1 MYETR
6 YSDGGYSA
14 VVVASV
20 LVLLQFLMVGG
31 RYFSRR
37 VQKVK
42 LEADDFAL
50 LLATLFTFALC
61 AIGITFPRVA
71 RAVNGPDPTG
81 QNSLAEVK
89 LVQAGYISWMALYGV
104 SVALSKAAILLL
116 YLRVFTK
123 SDRKFTIEVCV
134 IGFIVGATG
143 ITTTVGSIFSCTP
156 IARNWDK
163 NLMGKCINKLDFARY
178 TAIPNVIT
186 GLAMLVLPLPMV
198 WRLNIMIQQ
207 KVALTATF
215 LHGV

>member
-50 LLATLFTFALC
+50 LLAT
-61 AIGITFPRVA
+61 
-71 RAVNGPDPTG
+71 
-81 QNSLAEVK
+81 
-89 LVQAGYISWMALYGV
+89 GYISWMALYGV

-215 LHGV
+215 LHGVM